1 MTGTMERNALPLGVR
16 IDSARTYARRFLP
29 APSGAPR
36 PFFIFGQGR
45 SGSTLLC
52 NLLNSHP
59 DVYCESE
66 ILYHRRLAPLSFA
79 LGRRNRAPSDKMYGF
94 KVKVYQ
100 LDDVQTRT
108 NADTFVHQL
117 ANDHR
122 WRLIFLWRK
131 EILRQTVSAIM
142 AWKKGLW
149 HAQKNEQE
157 AVERT
162 VRLDPD
168 HVIDSL
174 HFRIRNLKRERE
186 LIADLPHEV
195 VTYETDL
202 LLPEDQ
208 QPTLSRL
215 FTFLDLP
222 DHQVET
228 SLRKTSKPDPSTQIE
243 NFDEIRD
250 AILENGLGEYL

>member
-1 MTGTMERNALPLGVR
+1 MERNALPLRVR

-29 APSGAPR
+29 TPSDAPR
-36 PFFIFGQGR
+36 PFFVFGQGR

-59 DVYCESE
+59 DIYCESE
-66 ILYHRRLAPLSFA
+66 ILFHRRLAPVSFA
-79 LGRRNRAPSDKMYGF
+79 LGRQKRAPSDKMYGF

-100 LDDVQTRT
+100 LDNVQTRT
-108 NADTFVHQL
+108 DADRFVRELVINHE
-117 ANDHR
+117 

-131 EILRQTVSAIM
+131 EILRQTISAIM
-142 AWKKGLW
+142 AWRKGLW
-149 HAQKNEQE
+149 HAKKDEQD

-174 HFRIRNLKRERE
+174 YFRIRNMERERAI
-186 LIADLPHEV
+186 IADLPHEV
-195 VTYETDL
+195 VTYESDL
-202 LLPEDQ
+202 LNPEDQ

-215 FTFLDLP
+215 FQFLDLP
-222 DHQVET
+222 DHTVET
-228 SLRKTSKPDPSTQIE
+228 SLRKTSKPDLSEQIE
-243 NFDEIRD
+243 NYQEIRD